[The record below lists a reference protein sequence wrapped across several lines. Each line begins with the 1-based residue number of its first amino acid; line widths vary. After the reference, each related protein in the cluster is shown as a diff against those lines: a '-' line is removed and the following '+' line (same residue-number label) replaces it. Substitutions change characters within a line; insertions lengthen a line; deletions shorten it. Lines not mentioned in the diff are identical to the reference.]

1 MPSEIYAGLQDLNI
15 GYEWDISSDYGIAPQ
30 KVCRLENGRE
40 VTVPTCDGEIM
51 VPLDQLQISEVVAD
65 AKAVSD
71 MIKTGTFKIIG
82 DTSVTLS
89 YREHATMLA
98 ALRYYQNDLRDD
110 HNWLHGEIATDGGT
124 LDPLTVE
131 EIDAL
136 CERIN

>member
-1 MPSEIYAGLQDLNI
+1 
-15 GYEWDISSDYGIAPQ
+15 
-30 KVCRLENGRE
+30 
-40 VTVPTCDGEIM
+40 M